1 MAARKEC
8 MCVINATGI
17 IKDAKVLEVR
27 AKTVND
33 LIQRYGLTQEQS
45 QLMGIRDNSQYLR
58 TGLNSFERTCDIS
71 KLGDRLNQYQLGKD
85 KLEQFRKEPKN
96 LHLAVEAG
104 EKIYGA
110 VFSKLIR
117 GLVECKEGTK

>member
-1 MAARKEC
+1 M
-8 MCVINATGI
+8 
-17 IKDAKVLEVR
+17 
-27 AKTVND
+27 
-33 LIQRYGLTQEQS
+33 IQRYGLTQEQS

-104 EKIYGA
+104 EKIYGT

-117 GLVECKEGTK
+117 ELVECKEGTK